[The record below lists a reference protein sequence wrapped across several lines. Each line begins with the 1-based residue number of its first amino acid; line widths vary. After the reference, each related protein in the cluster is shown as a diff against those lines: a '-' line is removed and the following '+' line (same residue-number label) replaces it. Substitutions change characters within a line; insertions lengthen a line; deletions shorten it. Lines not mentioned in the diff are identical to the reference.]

1 MTQFTDN
8 EAVQSGSQAAR
19 ILRQR
24 IKDGTLREI
33 WQDWKWI
40 WSFSRGRWVS
50 ILLYT
55 LLGIASSGIALAA
68 GIASKYLIDCIL
80 QFVALNKNNFI
91 TDENDFYQPKT
102 PFGKINKGSSETV
115 ITILKSKADEVFK
128 ENNIS
133 DSRNLL
139 NILKEKRCLIPKK
152 TDQVKD
158 VELLVI

>member
-1 MTQFTDN
+1 M
-8 EAVQSGSQAAR
+8 
-19 ILRQR
+19 L
-24 IKDGTLREI
+24 
-33 WQDWKWI
+33 
-40 WSFSRGRWVS
+40 S
-50 ILLYT
+50 IEDKISKNSDRT
-55 LLGIASSGIALAA
+55 
-68 GIASKYLIDCIL
+68 KYLIDCIL

-139 NILKEKRCLIPKK
+139 NILKEKKMLDSEKDRPSKRCRITRDLEEQPCYIFKIK
-152 TDQVKD
+152 YNFFN
-158 VELLVI
+158 